1 MYTQKDTSLKND
13 FKEKYLLFEGSK
25 VYFRLRVPKDLVS
38 ILNQSNIKRLLPCQS
53 RSCVL
58 KFRNLLVNQCNKLF
72 DTLRTKENITH
83 VDILNYT
90 KHYIDDAIEKLKI
103 EYSLFEEEN
112 IPKSIDSFI
121 SRYDL
126 EIEDMKLINFLYK
139 QHQRTL
145 IFKSSIFEKDD
156 ISNQVFV
163 EDAYHEFY
171 GGHKRSLKRL
181 FATYVKEQNWNRI
194 YRKDVLG
201 SFKIFFYKF
210 TSLDMINNKSLNHF
224 TNNIIIK
231 YPKNANKL
239 KETRDFNIDDRITI
253 TKEFNLE
260 LLSIRSVQKYIQ
272 WYNLFLKWLYEND
285 YTNQHYNIKQPKVKH
300 KIAPNERRLQYS
312 TSDLNALF
320 SSLLYKKNS
329 NTKPYQKMIPII
341 SLYSGMRLQ
350 EVCQL
355 EKEDIVKIDGILC
368 FNINSKSSC
377 GEKKWVKS
385 YSGHRIIPIHSKLFE
400 LKIVDYILSIES
412 GKLWKELKSDKYGK
426 YNSTYGK
433 QFQRINNKYI
443 LEPLANSTI
452 IN

>member
-1 MYTQKDTSLKND
+1 
-13 FKEKYLLFEGSK
+13 
-25 VYFRLRVPKDLVS
+25 
-38 ILNQSNIKRLLPCQS
+38 
-53 RSCVL
+53 
-58 KFRNLLVNQCNKLF
+58 
-72 DTLRTKENITH
+72 
-83 VDILNYT
+83 
-90 KHYIDDAIEKLKI
+90 
-103 EYSLFEEEN
+103 
-112 IPKSIDSFI
+112 
-121 SRYDL
+121 
-126 EIEDMKLINFLYK
+126 MKLINFLYK

-210 TSLDMINNKSLNHF
+210 TSLDMINN
-224 TNNIIIK
+224 
-231 YPKNANKL
+231 
-239 KETRDFNIDDRITI
+239 
-253 TKEFNLE
+253 KEFNLE

>member
-1 MYTQKDTSLKND
+1 
-13 FKEKYLLFEGSK
+13 
-25 VYFRLRVPKDLVS
+25 
-38 ILNQSNIKRLLPCQS
+38 
-53 RSCVL
+53 
-58 KFRNLLVNQCNKLF
+58 
-72 DTLRTKENITH
+72 
-83 VDILNYT
+83 
-90 KHYIDDAIEKLKI
+90 
-103 EYSLFEEEN
+103 
-112 IPKSIDSFI
+112 
-121 SRYDL
+121 
-126 EIEDMKLINFLYK
+126 
-139 QHQRTL
+139 
-145 IFKSSIFEKDD
+145 
-156 ISNQVFV
+156 
-163 EDAYHEFY
+163 
-171 GGHKRSLKRL
+171 L